1 MTEMLPALGLIE
13 FRSIA
18 RGIMTCDSMMKKA
31 PVELLEAT
39 TTCPGKYSVV
49 VGGLVAPVESA
60 MEVGL
65 QIGGD
70 QVIDHLLIPNIHK
83 GVFPAIRGTS
93 EVEKLVSLG
102 VIETFSIASC
112 IIAADAAAKAANI
125 TLIEIRLA
133 IGLGGKAF
141 VTLTGELY
149 SVEAALGAATAAIE
163 ESGMLTMTTIIPAP
177 HESLSS
183 VII

>member
-1 MTEMLPALGLIE
+1 MTEARQALGLIE

-18 RGIMTCDSMMKKA
+18 RGIMACDYMMKKA
-31 PVELLEAT
+31 PIELLEAT
-39 TTCPGKYSVV
+39 PTCPGKYSVV
-49 VGGLVAPVESA
+49 ICGLVAPVEAS
-60 MEVGL
+60 MEVGV

-70 QVIDHLLIPNIHK
+70 QIVDRLLIPNIHE
-83 GVFPAIRGTS
+83 GIFPAIRGTT
-93 EVEKLVSLG
+93 EVKEVASLG

-112 IIAADAAAKAANI
+112 IIAADTAAKAANI
-125 TLIEIRLA
+125 MLIEIRLA
-133 IGLGGKAF
+133 RGLGGKAF

-149 SVEAALGAATAAIE
+149 SVEAALDAATAAIE

-177 HESLSS
+177 HSSLSS

>member
-1 MTEMLPALGLIE
+1 MIEMRPALGLIE

-18 RGIMTCDSMMKKA
+18 RGIMTCDFMMKKA
-31 PVELLEAT
+31 PVELLEAAPY
-39 TTCPGKYSVV
+39 CPGKYSVV
-49 VGGLVAPVESA
+49 IGGLVAPVEAS

-70 QVIDHLLIPNIHK
+70 QIIDQLLIPNIHES
-83 GVFPAIRGTS
+83 VFPAIRGTT
-93 EVEKLVSLG
+93 EVREVVSLG

-133 IGLGGKAF
+133 RGLGGKAF
-141 VTLTGELY
+141 ITLAGELN
-149 SVEAALGAATAAIE
+149 SVEAAVGAATAAIE

-177 HESLSS
+177 HESLIS

>member
-1 MTEMLPALGLIE
+1 MLPALGLIE
-13 FRSIA
+13 LRSIA
-18 RGIMTCDSMMKKA
+18 RGIMTCDFMMKKA
-31 PVELLEAT
+31 PIELLEAT
-39 TTCPGKYSVV
+39 PTCPGKYSIVI
-49 VGGLVAPVESA
+49 GGLVAPVESSMA
-60 MEVGL
+60 VGL
-65 QIGGD
+65 EIGGD
-70 QVIDHLLIPNIHK
+70 QVIDHLLIPQIHE
-83 GVFPAIRGTS
+83 GVFPAIRGIA
-93 EVEKLVSLG
+93 EVKKLISLG

-133 IGLGGKAF
+133 RGLGGKAF
-141 VTLTGELY
+141 ITLTGELY
-149 SVEAALGAATAAIE
+149 SVEVALSAATAAIA